1 MNPVLLATESF
12 SHRGKHFFLDFKRA
26 ANNSKYLNIACVQE
40 QQGQASRRFSI
51 RVFEEN
57 LPCFIEAMSSLFLT
71 AAYRQEQLDRQSSF
85 FKTTERTTGIKSWEP
100 ECRPRE
106 KLMEQ
111 GRGAMADEELLAM
124 LIGSGLPGVT
134 AVDLAARVL
143 NSVDHD
149 LKRLS
154 RLSAGDLM
162 AFPGIGHAKALSI
175 ISAMELAA
183 RLSASEQPQHFLKVI
198 TQ

>member
-1 MNPVLLATESF
+1 MNNVILAAESF

-26 ANNSKYLNIACVQE
+26 SNNSKYLNIACVQE
-40 QQGQASRRFSI
+40 QQGQASRRFFI

-57 LPCFIEAMSSLFLT
+57 LPCFIEAMSSLFRT
-71 AAYRQEQLDRQSSF
+71 AAYRQEQLDRQSNM
-85 FKTTERTTGIKSWEP
+85 FKAAERTTGIKSWEP
-100 ECRPRE
+100 AFRPRE

-111 GRGAMADEELLAM
+111 GRETMADEELLAM

-143 NSVDHD
+143 DSVDHD

-154 RLSAGDLM
+154 GLSAEELM
-162 AFPGIGHAKALSI
+162 QFPGIGHARALSI
-175 ISAMELAA
+175 IAA
-183 RLSASEQPQHFLKVI
+183 
-198 TQ
+198 